1 MARTWDDTGMASYN
15 GPRHPEPPG
24 DTSLPLFLRPSTAPT
39 LDREELEALPE
50 ARAEAAQAAR
60 AKRGIVDYSQRG
72 VDMGPSIYELRER
85 RTVLRSPGGGAQLGG
100 IADSQPYPGS
110 KIGWNSEL
118 DVEWEYSPEASSK
131 LMAAATEAV
140 TKADKSIGDLAAA
153 LGDRDVAVIK
163 AWEKAGII
171 PGAKRSIGGHRR
183 YTSAQVD
190 GLRSIASRLGILRAR
205 RLSPQMAADLKS
217 ASHPLWEAQP

>member
-171 PGAKRSIGGHRR
+171 PGANRAAVLRDLIMDRLLFCAGGLAGGTSGLWPGAGASTR
-183 YTSAQVD
+183 TSA
-190 GLRSIASRLGILRAR
+190 GSGGWIAR
-205 RLSPQMAADLKS
+205 RG
-217 ASHPLWEAQP
+217 